1 MKKLIYFVCLAF
13 AGIFL
18 LGCEKNDMPEPEK
31 PREEEPADS
40 TDIVD
45 PEEPDTI
52 VEQKD
57 DPENGIILDM
67 PGITLKG
74 WVHCNRVGMPGVVV
88 TDGTNVTVT
97 DEKGI
102 YRMKRNTTA
111 SHG

>member
-1 MKKLIYFVCLAF
+1 
-13 AGIFL
+13 
-18 LGCEKNDMPEPEK
+18 MPEPEK

-67 PGITLKG
+67 PVLRLK
-74 WVHCNRVGMPGVVV
+74 VGCIAIG
-88 TDGTNVTVT
+88 
-97 DEKGI
+97 
-102 YRMKRNTTA
+102 
-111 SHG
+111 

>member
-1 MKKLIYFVCLAF
+1 
-13 AGIFL
+13 
-18 LGCEKNDMPEPEK
+18 MPEPEK

-74 WVHCNRVGMPGVVV
+74 WVHCNRVGMPGL
-88 TDGTNVTVT
+88 
-97 DEKGI
+97 
-102 YRMKRNTTA
+102 
-111 SHG
+111 

>member
-1 MKKLIYFVCLAF
+1 M
-13 AGIFL
+13 
-18 LGCEKNDMPEPEK
+18 EKNDMPEPEK

-74 WVHCNRVGMPGVVV
+74 WVHCNRVGMSGVVV

-102 YRMKRNTTA
+102 YL
-111 SHG
+111 SLIHI